1 MQRAI
6 AVVVV
11 SMGCVIASD
20 LACSAAPAAP
30 PASTGAAPVYPNR
43 PIRLVVASTAGGSP
57 DTIARVVGRAAESYL
72 GQSFIVDN
80 RGGANGIVGAQIV
93 ASAAPDGYTLLHTA
107 PAVLLNPM
115 VYKKLPYDVERDLL
129 PVTQIA
135 AGMGYLMLVSPAS
148 PVNSVKEFIAL
159 AKQKPLRYGAPP
171 IGGTTWLAGELFN
184 VHAGV
189 QLNHVPYRG
198 GNEAVIAVMSGEADV
213 TFSPPTASLS
223 FVQAGKLRALGF
235 SGSKRFSKL
244 PDVPLISEAGVPT
257 YIVDF
262 TWNAWFAP
270 AKTPPAIVNKWHAA
284 VREALK
290 QPKIQAFLDTAAFY
304 PVGSTPEEF
313 RVFVAAE
320 LKRYSQNLREA
331 KFVPQ

>member
-1 MQRAI
+1 MRHAL

-11 SMGCVIASD
+11 SMGCAIAGD
-20 LACSAAPAAP
+20 MVCSAAPATAQ
-30 PASTGAAPVYPNR
+30 AYPNR

-57 DTIARVVGRAAESYL
+57 DTIARTVGRAAESYL

-80 RGGANGIVGAQIV
+80 RGGANGIIGAQIV
-93 ASAAPDGYTLLHTA
+93 ATAAPDGYTLLHTA
-107 PAVLLNPM
+107 PAVLLNSL

-135 AGMGYLMLVSPAS
+135 AGVGYLMLVSPTS
-148 PVNSVKEFIAL
+148 PVNTVKEFIAL
-159 AKQKPLRYGAPP
+159 ARQKPLRYGAPP

-189 QLNHVPYRG
+189 KLTHVPYRG

-223 FVQAGKLRALGF
+223 FVQGGKLRAIGF

-244 PDVPLISEAGVPT
+244 PDVPLISEAGVST

-270 AKTPPAIVNKWHAA
+270 AKTPPAILNKWHAA

-290 QPKIQAFLDTAAFY
+290 QSKIQEFLDAAAFY
-304 PVGSTPEEF
+304 PVGNTPEEF
-313 RVFVAAE
+313 GKFVAAE

-331 KFVPQ
+331 KFEPQ